1 MVKLGFSARHY
12 LFSIIVITQ
21 QLTSIAKP
29 YRQNTSK
36 IVSFYNPNKKDMQE
50 IFDDYLES
58 ISKEEE
64 ANIIHTLKNQ
74 RYSRLEISLV
84 HPYSYKIV

>member
-1 MVKLGFSARHY
+1 
-12 LFSIIVITQ
+12 
-21 QLTSIAKP
+21 
-29 YRQNTSK
+29 
-36 IVSFYNPNKKDMQE
+36 MQE
-50 IFDDYLES
+50 IFDDYLGS

-64 ANIIHTLKNQ
+64 ANIKHTLKNQ